1 MTVLDD
7 RPRNGAPQSI
17 PVPSTRTDTPNPSG
31 ESSEPGPDELQA
43 ELDREKRSVAILR
56 ELTDVENQ
64 GAFLQRRDGA
74 DDEKDQKAS
83 RRVRNKERREKER
96 AGKAQVRAQRL
107 ARWRAWLD
115 DRAERTR
122 QRLTDPARA
131 VGTIHR
137 TWTVCAALMISI
149 ITGALLYLTHTVKLG
164 VVGPD
169 GSWLG
174 YAIEPI
180 ASAMLV
186 ISLALQTRAYR
197 QGSTPGKLFIAIDIG
212 LCAASIVLVTVPWG
226 LRFGWGGPDTLVHI
240 IVPVL
245 VAFGVLLWH
254 AGAALTADMLRT
266 AKHDPVLEERIG
278 ILRHGIATGDL
289 PADPS
294 KSACERHLRQVLR
307 GINREDAN
315 KAIRHFLGK

>member
-1 MTVLDD
+1 MTAVHDPPVTNGKPQRIPDTTSPAKTLPTQESEEVSAQRREVEDKRRCVELQRELVHLDD
-7 RPRNGAPQSI
+7 
-17 PVPSTRTDTPNPSG
+17 
-31 ESSEPGPDELQA
+31 EE
-43 ELDREKRSVAILR
+43 
-56 ELTDVENQ
+56 
-64 GAFLQRRDGA
+64 AFLQRRSDDDGA
-74 DDEKDQKAS
+74 PSKDAAAA
-83 RRVRNKERREKER
+83 RCIRDREREDWKRQR
-96 AGKAQVRAQRL
+96 TSAIRQARL
-107 ARWRAWLD
+107 ARWRAFLD
-115 DRAERTR
+115 DWAERTR

-137 TWTVCAALMISI
+137 TWTVCAALMIAI
-149 ITGALLYLTHTVKLG
+149 ITGALLYLTHTVKVG
-164 VVGPD
+164 VVGAD

-197 QGSTPGKLFIAIDIG
+197 QGSKPGGLFVAIDIG
-212 LCAASIVLVTVPWG
+212 LCAASIFLVTVPWG

-254 AGAALTADMLRT
+254 AGASLTADMLRK
-266 AKHDPVLEERIG
+266 AKHDPVLEERVG
-278 ILRHGIATGDL
+278 ILRNGIATGEL

-294 KSACERHLRQVLR
+294 KSACERHLRQVLG